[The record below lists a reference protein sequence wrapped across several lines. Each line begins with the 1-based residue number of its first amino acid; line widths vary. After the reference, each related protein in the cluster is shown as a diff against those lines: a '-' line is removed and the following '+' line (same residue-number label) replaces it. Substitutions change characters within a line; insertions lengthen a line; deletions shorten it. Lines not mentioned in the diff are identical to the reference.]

1 MRIDRMLAITIFLLN
16 RDRITAKELAEEF
29 EVNVRTIY
37 RDIEALQIAGIP
49 IVSYQGN
56 NGGYGILENYKIDK
70 QYLSLK
76 DISSIITALKSINNT
91 LDDNNITVAIEK
103 IKNLVPRND
112 KETIEETLAVDM
124 LPWRLANKLKE
135 RLKSLNNAC
144 RSQKLVR
151 FTYRDP
157 SGNETMRTVEPMT
170 LVLKG
175 TAWYL
180 FGYCTYRTD
189 YRIFK
194 LARIKN
200 IEYTEESFVRREASY
215 KTYFDPQPPPETAMV
230 TLRLKFNAASR
241 HYVEEY
247 FEEADTT
254 LEPNGDIIVTVTFP
268 EDHWI
273 ISWLLSFGTMV
284 EILEPAH
291 YREQLLEQA
300 HKIIEKYK
308 T

>member
-1 MRIDRMLAITIFLLN
+1 MRIDRMLAIIIFLLN

-29 EVNVRTIY
+29 EVNIRTIY

-56 NGGYGILENYKIDK
+56 SGGYGILENYKIDK

-76 DISSIITALKSINNT
+76 DISSIITALKSINKT

-103 IKNLVPRND
+103 IKNLVPYND
-112 KETIEETLAVDM
+112 KKTIEETLAVDM
-124 LPWRLANKLKE
+124 LPWGVADKLKV
-135 RLKSLNNAC
+135 RLRSLNGAC

-151 FTYRDP
+151 FTYRNS
-157 SGNETMRTVEPMT
+157 SGDERIRTVEPMT

-180 FGYCTYRTD
+180 FGYCTYRKD

-194 LARIKN
+194 LARMKYV
-200 IEYTEESFVRREASY
+200 EYTEKSFVRRNASY
-215 KTYFDPQPPPETAMV
+215 TTYFDQSPPETAMV
-230 TLRLKFNAASR
+230 TLKLKFNTDSQY
-241 HYVEEY
+241 YVEEY
-247 FEEADTT
+247 FEEADIV
-254 LEPNGDIIVTVTFP
+254 LDQDRNFIVTVAFP
-268 EDHWI
+268 DTHWL
-273 ISWLLSFGTMV
+273 ISWLLSFGDMV

-291 YREQLLEQA
+291 YREQLLAQA
-300 HKIIEKYK
+300 HKIIKKYQ